1 MKKNTSQI
9 VLMVILLIS
18 TNESLKTNNQ
28 HNSLFEPIEQ
38 NFKLK
43 LLYSAKIS
51 SSPSMQTLVPYP
63 FDSDLTLLLKLLYCV
78 NFKDCFHEQYLN
90 RTVRNTLRLI
100 SSDIHNQINPPTKS
114 SYLEQSYFFTL
125 VIQQLYQTYNLKK
138 N

>member
-43 LLYSAKIS
+43 LLHSAKIS
-51 SSPSMQTLVPYP
+51 SSPSMQTLVSYP
-63 FDSDLTLLLKLLYCV
+63 FDSDLTLLLKLLYCI
-78 NFKDCFHEQYLN
+78 NFKDCFYEQYLN

-100 SSDIHNQINPPTKS
+100 SSDIHSQINPPTKS

-125 VIQQLYQTYNLKK
+125 VIQHLYQTYNLKK